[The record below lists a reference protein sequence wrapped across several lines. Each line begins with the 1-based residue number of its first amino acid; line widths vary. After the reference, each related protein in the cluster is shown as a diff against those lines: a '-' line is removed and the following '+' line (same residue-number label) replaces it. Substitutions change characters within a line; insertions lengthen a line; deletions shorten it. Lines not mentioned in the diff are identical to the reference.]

1 MRAAAAAGSSTRA
14 LAAAEGVRQRHW
26 ARGCAGQVAR
36 RADGARVAGDSAG
49 NTALPVVPVRPQA
62 APYSVGISG
71 VVRLQSSCVGRA
83 RLTKYRSACAGS
95 GKNSVTGLIACHFTT
110 RMRRRGRPR
119 VCTNL
124 FLFFRYVGP
133 ARAATAGPARSGS
146 ADAARGPTSYAG
158 GAATWQGRRH
168 PVTPPSP
175 PQPRGPRHPA
185 AAAAADPPPGPG
197 PGLGRRSEGR

>member
-36 RADGARVAGDSAG
+36 RAEGARVAGDSAG

-62 APYSVGISG
+62 APYSAGISG

-110 RMRRRGRPR
+110 RMQRRGRPR

-124 FLFFRYVGP
+124 FLFSGMSARPGQPLP
-133 ARAATAGPARSGS
+133 ARPGRGRLTLPAAQ
-146 ADAARGPTSYAG
+146 TSYSSTQGKELWGVPCARPACAREERG
-158 GAATWQGRRH
+158 GERGQG
-168 PVTPPSP
+168 
-175 PQPRGPRHPA
+175 
-185 AAAAADPPPGPG
+185 
-197 PGLGRRSEGR
+197 